1 MKIRIK
7 NYGIHQSD
15 SWSGAIDPHEAMLPT
30 EAKA

>member
-1 MKIRIK
+1 MRIEFK
-7 NYGIHQSD
+7 NHGIHRLD